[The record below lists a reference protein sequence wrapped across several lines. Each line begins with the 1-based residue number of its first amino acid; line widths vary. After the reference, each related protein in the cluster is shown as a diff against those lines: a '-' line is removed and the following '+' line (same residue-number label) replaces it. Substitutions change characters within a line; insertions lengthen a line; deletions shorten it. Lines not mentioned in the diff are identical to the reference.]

1 MSYRP
6 YLESGAL
13 RQMHGLPEQAFDMPV
28 TLLARICDDPYDPV
42 FSTPTGVPR
51 RRVADVGDTGNPR
64 PPQRVADMNPP
75 SASRSEP
82 RMSRENELEQNDRT
96 ARLDELLSRA
106 DQAAQSIAAQQA
118 ERHASSKY
126 AARMELEAQ
135 TQAKAGQRAETRN
148 EAELELL
155 RRSRPRQSSS
165 RRQCGGVVGRICDC
179 CARFN
184 DF

>member
-1 MSYRP
+1 MECIDGEADL
-6 YLESGAL
+6 LERDIGA
-13 RQMHGLPEQAFDMPV
+13 G
-28 TLLARICDDPYDPV
+28 
-42 FSTPTGVPR
+42 
-51 RRVADVGDTGNPR
+51 GNR
-64 PPQRVADMNPP
+64 DIWSSDVADMNPP

-82 RMSRENELEQNDRT
+82 RMSWENELEQNDRT

-118 ERHASSKY
+118 ERHASSEY

-135 TQAKAGQRAETRN
+135 TQAKAGQRAEARN

-155 RRSRPRQSSS
+155 RRSRPRQSSPG
-165 RRQCGGVVGRICDC
+165 RRSGGVVGRMCDC

-184 DF
+184 NF